1 MPWGP
6 WNPSGRGAGH
16 LKCAFVVRS
25 FDVGGSERQLLHLTR
40 GLVERDHDVLV
51 VVIEAGGTLTP
62 ELVDTGA
69 RVVEVTDDGIGWL
82 PLRIGPLLGPIRQFR
97 PDVLHG
103 YLAFANTLA
112 VHAGPFLPGT
122 RVVQGIRGIQPE
134 RDAGQPMVRAF
145 YRAEAMSSRF
155 ADAIIS
161 NSESGRTHA
170 LARGFP
176 ESRIH
181 VVPNGI
187 DINALHP
194 DPDAGKQLRSE
205 WSVADDEI
213 LVGRVAHFRPTKD
226 YGTFLRAAAVAA
238 RGHPELRFVVVGD
251 GPARGVLRAIAR
263 GLGLDGRVIWTGERR
278 DMATIMNALDIMVSS
293 SRWESFPNVVGEAM
307 ACGVPCAVTD
317 TGDSAVI
324 VGPTGAV
331 APPAAPHQLGAAVLG
346 LLDRLKRD
354 DDGLRA
360 QARARIAEQFTVENM
375 VTRTERIL
383 LDLAGFKRQQSS

>member
-1 MPWGP
+1 M
-6 WNPSGRGAGH
+6 
-16 LKCAFVVRS
+16 
-25 FDVGGSERQLLHLTR
+25 
-40 GLVERDHDVLV
+40 LV

-69 RVVEVTDDGIGWL
+69 RVVEVTDNGVGSL

-112 VHAGPFLPGT
+112 VHARPFLPGT

-134 RDAGQPMVRAF
+134 RDAGQPAVRAF

-187 DINALHP
+187 DTNGLHP
-194 DPDAGKQLRSE
+194 DPVAGKQLRSE
-205 WSVADDEI
+205 LSVADDEI

-251 GPARGVLRAIAR
+251 GPARGVLRAIAC

-324 VGPTGAV
+324 VGSTGAV

-346 LLDRLKRD
+346 LLDRLKH
-354 DDGLRA
+354 DGDELRA
-360 QARARIAEQFTVENM
+360 QARARIAEQFTVEDM

-383 LDLAGFKRQQSS
+383 LDLAGFKRRQGS